1 MHVAHSKPEELQ
13 YFAELHHLP
22 IIDTISGEVA
32 LIDTIEAFERV
43 TGHTVEQ
50 DRYRAITAIRTNN
63 ADPDIV
69 PQYGDSKFALNT
81 ALSHIEL
88 HLRTGELR
96 VGAGPLEENNL
107 DRSNEARILKRLT
120 WLTVHEWLEH
130 VEDLGRM
137 RAANSVSEDLIADNF
152 AGIWSRK
159 NAEGDWSLDN
169 ELVEAVAPDDRPQED
184 VLDQMKSFVSD
195 LRGTS
200 ARLSAEGRAILFGPL
215 IEVARYLAPQVRAE
229 AIADRED
236 LDEPDDITAEL
247 EEPRFE
253 HIYER
258 VIERWAVDCVDVT
271 EWTEFSVIDP
281 EDPAFVWLREND
293 QNHRWAQEEARE
305 FVLAWARLGWTEEP
319 SNDWERTYLAVAI
332 LYASPLHTETWYRKS
347 LDEESLRI
355 VTAAKSE
362 AWENWRDSEEFD
374 PEIDRFQIYS
384 QVEER
389 AREIWSAAQDADFA

>member
-1 MHVAHSKPEELQ
+1 MHVAKSTPEELQ

-22 IIDTISGEVA
+22 IVDTISGEVA

-81 ALSHIEL
+81 TLSHIEL

-96 VGAGPLEENNL
+96 VGTGPVEDNL
-107 DRSNEARILKRLT
+107 DRSNEAWILKRLT
-120 WLTVHEWLEH
+120 WLTVHAWSDH
-130 VEDLGRM
+130 VETLGRM
-137 RAANSVSEDLIADNF
+137 RAANEVSEDLIADNF
-152 AGIWSRK
+152 AEIWSRK

-169 ELVEAVAPDDRPQED
+169 ELVEAVAPGDRPQED
-184 VLDQMKSFVSD
+184 ELDQMGSFASNHP
-195 LRGTS
+195 RTS
-200 ARLSAEGRAILFGPL
+200 ARLSAEGRAVLFGPM

-229 AIADRED
+229 AIADREY
-236 LDEPDDITAEL
+236 LDDPDDISAEL
-247 EEPRFE
+247 EEPR
-253 HIYER
+253 
-258 VIERWAVDCVDVT
+258 
-271 EWTEFSVIDP
+271 
-281 EDPAFVWLREND
+281 
-293 QNHRWAQEEARE
+293 E
-305 FVLAWARLGWTEEP
+305 FVHAWARLGWTEEA
-319 SNDWERTYLAVAI
+319 SSDWERTYLAVAI
-332 LYASPLHTETWYRKS
+332 LYASPLHTGTWYRKS
-347 LDEESLRI
+347 LDEESLRV

-362 AWENWRDSEEFD
+362 AWEDWRDSEEFD

-389 AREIWSAAQDADFA
+389 AGEIWSTAQDADFA

>member
-1 MHVAHSKPEELQ
+1 MHVAHCTPEELQ

-22 IIDTISGEVA
+22 IVDTISGEVA

-81 ALSHIEL
+81 TLSHIEL

-96 VGAGPLEENNL
+96 VGTGPLEDNL
-107 DRSNEARILKRLT
+107 DRSNEAWILKRLT
-120 WLTVHEWLEH
+120 WLTAHAWSDH
-130 VEDLGRM
+130 VEVLGRM
-137 RAANSVSEDLIADNF
+137 RAANEVSEDLIADNL
-152 AGIWSRK
+152 AESWSRK

-184 VLDQMKSFVSD
+184 ELDQLTSFASNHP
-195 LRGTS
+195 GTS

-229 AIADRED
+229 AIADREY
-236 LDEPDDITAEL
+236 LDDPDDITAEL

-271 EWTEFSVIDP
+271 EWTEFAETEI

-305 FVLAWARLGWTEEP
+305 FVHAWARLGWTEEA
-319 SNDWERTYLAVAI
+319 SSDWERTYLAVAI
-332 LYASPLHTETWYRKS
+332 LYASPLHTGTWYRKS

-362 AWENWRDSEEFD
+362 AWEDWRDSEEFD

-389 AREIWSAAQDADFA
+389 AGEIWSAAQDADFA